1 MIDSGTSSQAAAAAA
16 DGERR
21 GEWVVIVVFQL
32 LPRAASVHCV
42 AMKFA
47 PLIRVQIDPH
57 RRSAP
62 AWSRRAILAT
72 VLCAV
77 GCQPTE
83 RALSTGEK
91 EARSIIGSVD
101 PTGAI
106 AETEER
112 KKLWTAARK
121 RFEELD
127 IARFNQTVEALGA
140 AVQRL
145 DERVA
150 AIDVQSIRDASAA
163 TDELMK
169 AARAQI
175 EQANLEEISAKAAQ
189 LAADVDLRVQSLSPD
204 QLATI
209 VAGIAESVARLHQV
223 IAALDGRLAT
233 VATGAESLS
242 ETAVRRV
249 NELPIA
255 ETRDALL
262 RLRSAVDEIGVA
274 AGDVRRAAALL
285 PAASSELE
293 SALRWART
301 MLITA
306 TGVLTIAGVSLL
318 AWLFRGRPKGSPSA

>member
-1 MIDSGTSSQAAAAAA
+1 M
-16 DGERR
+16 R
-21 GEWVVIVVFQL
+21 WVT
-32 LPRAASVHCV
+32 P
-42 AMKFA
+42 
-47 PLIRVQIDPH
+47 IRVQSLQ
-57 RRSAP
+57 RATSATT
-62 AWSRRAILAT
+62 WGRRAFLAT
-72 VLCAV
+72 WICVA

-91 EARSIIGSVD
+91 EARSIIGTVD

-106 AETEER
+106 GETEER
-112 KKLWTAARK
+112 KKLWAAARK
-121 RFEELD
+121 RIEELD

-145 DERVA
+145 DERIA

-175 EQANLEEISAKAAQ
+175 ERANLEEISAKAAQ

-204 QLATI
+204 QFAAI
-209 VAGIAESVARLHQV
+209 VAGVAESVARLYQV
-223 IAALDGRLAT
+223 IDALDGRLAT
-233 VATGAESLS
+233 VAAGAESLS

-262 RLRSAVDEIGVA
+262 GLRSAVDEFGVA